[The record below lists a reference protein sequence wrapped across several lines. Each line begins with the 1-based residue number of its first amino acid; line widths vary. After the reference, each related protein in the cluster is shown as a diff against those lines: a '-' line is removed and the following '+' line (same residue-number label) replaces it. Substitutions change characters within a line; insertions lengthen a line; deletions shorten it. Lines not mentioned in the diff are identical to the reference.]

1 MKFFTESSHDQEPK
15 VIIDVD
21 SLKIESPPKK
31 QIWVSFDDRMGHSL
45 LTEDKWLIQTGKCL
59 NDRII
64 SGWQFL
70 LQQKFSHCGG
80 LYPAVLAYHGKYKSD
95 TKKSG
100 IVQVLN
106 SEGKHWVAI
115 STIGCSSSVVN
126 WLDSLHGIPS
136 MHHEKLIAQLHQC
149 ADEYIQINIVNVD
162 VQEGNFDCGL
172 FSLANIT
179 AILNGVDIS
188 MIKFDQKQMRQ
199 HLVSCFEKKTPEVF
213 PLESRS
219 LRSKRRRKILKSYKL
234 NIYCA
239 CRLPDDGNLM
249 IKCSTCKEWF
259 HKSCINSVKSDF
271 ELKKE
276 KNWRCLTCVPELI
289 Q

>member
-1 MKFFTESSHDQEPK
+1 M
-15 VIIDVD
+15 
-21 SLKIESPPKK
+21 KIESPPKK
-31 QIWVSFDDRMGHSL
+31 QIWLSFDDRTGHSL
-45 LTEDKWLIQTGKCL
+45 LTEDKWLIQIGKCL

-136 MHHEKLIAQLHQC
+136 MHHEKVIALFCPICVYWPIRVWDVPYAYGTSHTRMGYPVRVW
-149 ADEYIQINIVNVD
+149 ANMMSHTRMGVPYEY
-162 VQEGNFDCGL
+162 
-172 FSLANIT
+172 
-179 AILNGVDIS
+179 
-188 MIKFDQKQMRQ
+188 
-199 HLVSCFEKKTPEVF
+199 
-213 PLESRS
+213 
-219 LRSKRRRKILKSYKL
+219 
-234 NIYCA
+234 A
-239 CRLPDDGNLM
+239 C
-249 IKCSTCKEWF
+249 IIAS
-259 HKSCINSVKSDF
+259 
-271 ELKKE
+271 
-276 KNWRCLTCVPELI
+276 
-289 Q
+289 